1 MHFIWGMSKDFG
13 SSGFRVGV
21 LYTHNQSILAA
32 FGNVN
37 MFSSVSHPMQAIVG
51 ELLSDDGFVDAFLD
65 RSRVLL
71 RQSYEIV
78 TKALDEINVP
88 YVQAE
93 AGIFLYCDFSGLL
106 RDDSFESED
115 ELGKVF
121 EEYGRVV
128 LTPGRSQRDSKAG
141 RFRICYAFVS
151 TEVLGISMMRIVRI
165 CKHIQDEGWDCIKN
179 TDKDLFLQTK

>member
-1 MHFIWGMSKDFG
+1 
-13 SSGFRVGV
+13 
-21 LYTHNQSILAA
+21 
-32 FGNVN
+32 

-51 ELLSDDGFVDAFLD
+51 ELLSDDDFVDAFLD
-65 RSRVLL
+65 RSRILL

-78 TKALDEINVP
+78 TRALDEVNVP
-88 YVQAE
+88 YVPAE

-115 ELGKVF
+115 ELGRVF

-151 TEVLGISMMRIVRI
+151 TEVLGIGMMRIVRI
-165 CKHIQDEGWDCIKN
+165 CKHIQSEGWDCIEKVN
-179 TDKDLFLQTK
+179 GESFLKT